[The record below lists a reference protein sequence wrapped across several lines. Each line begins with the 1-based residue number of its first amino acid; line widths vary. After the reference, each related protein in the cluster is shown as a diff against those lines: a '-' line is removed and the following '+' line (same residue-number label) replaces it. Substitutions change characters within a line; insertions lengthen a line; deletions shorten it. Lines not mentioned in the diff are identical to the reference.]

1 MHVQMITPTAIDWD
15 GDGDQDLIVGDEDGR
30 VALVEHTGEI
40 DEDGLPRFLPP
51 VYFQQEADDLKFG
64 ALATPYGF
72 DWDGDGDE
80 DIIAGNTAGNMAFF
94 ENLDGEPEPKW
105 AAPVLLEAGG
115 QTIHIQ
121 AGPNGSIQG
130 PCEAKWGY
138 TTLSVGDWNHD
149 ELPDLVV
156 NSIWGKVIWFPNVG
170 TRTKPQLGAAQPV
183 EVAWK
188 GDPPKPA
195 WNWWSPGEKELVT
208 QWRTTPVIVDWNK
221 DGLND
226 LVMLDHEGY
235 LALFERKKDNEGRLS
250 LLPGQR
256 VFVGENGSPIAFN
269 TRSAGK
275 SGRRKI
281 DVVDW
286 DRDGDLD
293 ILLNSINAELYRN
306 EGSIAGKIVL
316 KNMGHLARRKVSGHT
331 SSPTTIDLNGDGK
344 WELLVGAEDGRFYH
358 LK

>member
-1 MHVQMITPTAIDWD
+1 
-15 GDGDQDLIVGDEDGR
+15 
-30 VALVEHTGEI
+30 
-40 DEDGLPRFLPP
+40 
-51 VYFQQEADDLKFG
+51 
-64 ALATPYGF
+64 
-72 DWDGDGDE
+72 
-80 DIIAGNTAGNMAFF
+80 
-94 ENLDGEPEPKW
+94 
-105 AAPVLLEAGG
+105 
-115 QTIHIQ
+115 
-121 AGPNGSIQG
+121 
-130 PCEAKWGY
+130 
-138 TTLSVGDWNHD
+138 
-149 ELPDLVV
+149 
-156 NSIWGKVIWFPNVG
+156 VG

-306 EGSIAGKIVL
+306 EGSIAGKTVL